1 MEGASQDVPL
11 CMEPQVIIIIITFLN
26 TKSMGHPTLIS
37 TKSTVQCEEMSSAQR
52 VMVSGKEPHTYNRMY
67 IHILHDTYQWSD

>member
-1 MEGASQDVPL
+1 MEDVPL
-11 CMEPQVIIIIITFLN
+11 CMESRVIIIIITFLN

-52 VMVSGKEPHTYNRMY
+52 VMVSGKEPHTLIECTY
-67 IHILHDTYQWSD
+67 IYYMTHINGVID